1 MPLEY
6 AEFVARFADGYVRL
20 VRLAANAVVQSP
32 TMDIRGLL
40 GRDEIRG
47 FLDGMLG
54 SGDRRALYVV
64 AVLATVGWTE
74 DKQKEG
80 EAIARHFDVDWNWV
94 RACVD
99 DFDRRFGIVPRGGR
113 YRYISPTPLGIRLAV
128 EAWTTYPD
136 LLKSLP
142 VVLPSEAARDAY
154 YQRLQSIASNPQAR
168 EFAREQ
174 LAFFFRID
182 DFVDDRSVRRWA
194 AKKCRYFEALGR
206 RHSAARR
213 GRGASWA
220 IELGIDLPLRAN
232 CGFPMSR

>member
-1 MPLEY
+1 LITIGHCRTPDPDRIPAISIRPLERQVMFNVVRGWYPEMPLEH
-6 AEFVARFADGYVRL
+6 ADFVARFADGYVRL
-20 VRLAANAVVQSP
+20 ARLAANAVVQSP
-32 TMDIRGLL
+32 TMDVRGLL

-74 DKQKEG
+74 DKQNVG

-113 YRYISPTPLGIRLAV
+113 YRYISPTPLGIHLAV

-154 YQRLQSIASNPQAR
+154 YQRLQSIASNPQA
-168 EFAREQ
+168 EANFTVSSQ
-174 LAFFFRID
+174 LSIA
-182 DFVDDRSVRRWA
+182 
-194 AKKCRYFEALGR
+194 
-206 RHSAARR
+206 
-213 GRGASWA
+213 
-220 IELGIDLPLRAN
+220 
-232 CGFPMSR
+232 